1 MAAPNPI
8 QTSNLDVLVEEIL
21 AKCPSRK
28 ADRSRVSESEVRRLA
43 EHDYSAS
50 VREHLS
56 ESFINALICEAR
68 AVWPA
73 INKQPVRHS
82 EPENFKRQVARLGVD
97 LYARPYGGPQGM
109 ALRGFYVDN
118 EATGLRRPL
127 IYLNT
132 AHEPAAVSAT
142 YCHEVGHFLTTKI
155 TKNCDSRVNFFF
167 SSAYSSHLNDRSE
180 LTADAMAS
188 LAAYPYPLAREIF
201 SKPRWELPAKRDKLT
216 DAALG
221 KAFAHVR
228 GLTGFEFK
236 ASLPAGQNL
245 SYLAGL
251 IHYAK
256 LRSAILAAYNL

>member
-8 QTSNLDVLVEEIL
+8 ETSSLDALVDEIL
-21 AKCPSRK
+21 VKCTSRK
-28 ADRSRVSESEVRRLA
+28 ADRSRIDQSEVWRIAR
-43 EHDYSAS
+43 HDYSSS

-56 ESFINALICEAR
+56 ESFVRHLIRAAR
-68 AVWPA
+68 RLWPA
-73 INKQPVRHS
+73 INKRPVRHS
-82 EPENFKRQVARLGVD
+82 APEVFKREVARLGVD
-97 LYARPYGGPQGM
+97 LCARPYGGPRGL
-109 ALRGFYVDN
+109 ALRGFYIDS

-155 TKNCDSRVNFFF
+155 TKSYDSKVNFFF

-180 LTADAMAS
+180 LAADAMAS
-188 LAAYPYPLAREIF
+188 LAAYPYPLARRIF
-201 SKPRWELPAKRDKLT
+201 SKPGWELSAKPDKLI
-216 DAALG
+216 DAALE

-236 ASLPAGQNL
+236 TSLPAGQNL
-245 SYLAGL
+245 NYLAGL

-256 LRSAILAAYNL
+256 LRSALLAAYNL